1 MELLKKIMMATAIL
15 LGVCSTVSAQ
25 EEDIF
30 SFTVKY
36 QGQRPTIT
44 DFVTAFLQQEELG
57 EVWGNVSDQWKLYRQ
72 GKKTSGTFTVD
83 QKNGFIEYKR
93 IINDAEGRSELV
105 TEFCYWNMSDNRH
118 KLLAVN
124 NYFSENGKYYF
135 TEHSGPSLLLFDSQ
149 TRRMSFATIGD
160 YGLEYAP
167 FGDTSVIFN
176 LPRQGKNIKLVFPPT
191 EEKPN
196 RETTYSEY
204 VWDGKMFHIPSVE
217 EAMPNGAK
225 ADMYDVSLRIVDEQ
239 GPKPGYEC
247 IVRLAGIGGGKT
259 LQVLEARIEDR
270 PDLMDDFGK
279 VIETDVNFDGI
290 RDLLICLGAQKV
302 SDQSFMHYDAWIA
315 KPTNGADESSIQFV
329 RYKNFRGIAN
339 AEVDHVNKRILSH
352 YLIRDGVSYNYSAH
366 RWRENGML
374 MEDGPS
380 WVEKKKLLV
389 K

>member
-1 MELLKKIMMATAIL
+1 MKLLKKMMMAAAIL
-15 LGVCSTVSAQ
+15 LGVCVTATAQ
-25 EEDIF
+25 EDDYY

-44 DFVTAFLQQEELG
+44 DFVTAFLSQEELG
-57 EVWGNVSDQWKLYRQ
+57 EVWGGVSDQWKLYRQ
-72 GKKTSGTFTVD
+72 GKKTNGTFTVD

-93 IINDAEGRSELV
+93 IINDVDGRTESV

-118 KLLAVN
+118 KLFAVN
-124 NYFSENGKYYF
+124 NHFSCNGKYYF
-135 TEHSGPSLLLFDSQ
+135 TEHSGPSLLLFDTQ
-149 TRRMSFATIGD
+149 TRRMSFATLGD
-160 YGLEYAP
+160 YGLEYSP
-167 FGDTSVIFN
+167 FGDEPV
-176 LPRQGKNIKLVFPPT
+176 V
-191 EEKPN
+191 
-196 RETTYSEY
+196 
-204 VWDGKMFHIPSVE
+204 FHIPSVE
-217 EAMPNGAK
+217 EAIPNARV
-225 ADMYDVSLRIVDEQ
+225 AQLYDVSLRIVDEQ

-270 PDLMDDFGK
+270 PDLMDDFGN
-279 VIETDVNFDGI
+279 VMETDVNFDGI
-290 RDLLICLGAQKV
+290 PDLLICLGEQKV
-302 SDQSFMHYDAWIA
+302 SDQTFRHYDAWIA
-315 KPTNGADESSIQFV
+315 KRTDGSDESYQFV

-352 YLIRDGVSYNYSAH
+352 YLIRDGVSYNYTAH

-380 WVEKKKLLV
+380 WVEKKKLVV

>member
-1 MELLKKIMMATAIL
+1 MKLLKKMMMAAAIL
-15 LGVCSTVSAQ
+15 LGVCMTATAQ
-25 EEDIF
+25 EDDYY

-44 DFVTAFLQQEELG
+44 DFVTAFLSQEELG
-57 EVWGNVSDQWKLYRQ
+57 EVWGGVSDQWKLYRQ
-72 GKKTSGTFTVD
+72 GKKTNGTFTVD

-93 IINDAEGRSELV
+93 IINDVDGRTESV

-118 KLLAVN
+118 KLFAVN
-124 NYFSENGKYYF
+124 NNFSCNGKYYF
-135 TEHSGPSLLLFDSQ
+135 TEHSGPSLLLFDTQ
-149 TRRMSFATIGD
+149 TRRMSYATLGD
-160 YGLEYAP
+160 YGLEYSP
-167 FGDTSVIFN
+167 FGDEPVVFN
-176 LPRQGKNIKLVFPPT
+176 LPRQGKNIKLVFAPT
-191 EEKPN
+191 EENPN
-196 RETTYSEY
+196 KETTYSEY
-204 VWDGKMFHIPSVE
+204 VWDGKKFHIPSVE
-217 EAMPNGAK
+217 EAIPNARV
-225 ADMYDVSLRIVDEQ
+225 AQLYDVSLRIVDEQ

-270 PDLMDDFGK
+270 PDLMDDFGN

-290 RDLLICLGAQKV
+290 PDLLICLGEQKV
-302 SDQSFMHYDAWIA
+302 SDQTFRHYDAWIA
-315 KPTNGADESSIQFV
+315 KRTDGSDESYQFV

-352 YLIRDGVSYNYSAH
+352 YLVRDGVSYNYTAH
-366 RWRENGML
+366 RWRESGML

-380 WVEKKKLLV
+380 WVEKKKLVV